1 MDHKLED
8 RTKTV
13 IVEVLFKYGLLKKK
27 DWKGGEIHITSKRIY

>member
-27 DWKGGEIHITSKRIY
+27 TEREVKFI